1 MQSGPLSV
9 AEQKQIL
16 QHVLGAFSVV
26 GNYPSV
32 TSEIIMPTSNK
43 SETEQFIRDGANDQA
58 IDYFQEILVVSLFS
72 SVNLTTIVI
81 TFHKDFLRRGSYNMY
96 LNQDLH

>member
-1 MQSGPLSV
+1 MQRGPLSV
-9 AEQKQIL
+9 AEQKEIL
-16 QHVLGAFSVV
+16 QHVLGAFSPFSVV
-26 GNYPSV
+26 GNYASV

-43 SETEQFIRDGANDQA
+43 RETEQFIRDGANDQA

-81 TFHKDFLRRGSYNMY
+81 TFHKDFLRRRSYNIY
-96 LNQDLH
+96 LN

>member
-1 MQSGPLSV
+1 MQRGPLSV

-26 GNYPSV
+26 GNYASV

-58 IDYFQEILVVSLFS
+58 FDYFQEILVVSLFS